1 MAGRT
6 IRIVHVNF
14 RLQQLKRDLVFFYK
28 LLLKLF
34 RCFFFFCF
42 FFFYRYIV
50 CVCVCVCIFAVWC
63 ENKPTNQPIE
73 YDFTSEVH
81 HQTHW
86 NCLLHQRTIRF
97 TYVTYY
103 ISVNI
108 FPFVWMYTLKGLR
121 KKWSFNSNIWKEN
134 MFFFIRIFKG
144 L

>member
-6 IRIVHVNF
+6 VRIVHVNF
-14 RLQQLKRDLVFFYK
+14 RLQQLKRDLVFFSLQAFVK
-28 LLLKLF
+28 TISL
-34 RCFFFFCF
+34 FFFVSSSSF
-42 FFFYRYIV
+42 IV
-50 CVCVCVCIFAVWC
+50 ILCVCMYICGLMR
-63 ENKPTNQPIE
+63 KQTNQPIE